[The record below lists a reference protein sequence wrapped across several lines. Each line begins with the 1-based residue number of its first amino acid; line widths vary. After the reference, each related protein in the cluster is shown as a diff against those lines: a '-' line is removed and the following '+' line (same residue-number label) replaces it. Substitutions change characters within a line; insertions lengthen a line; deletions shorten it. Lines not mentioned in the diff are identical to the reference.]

1 MDEYYQA
8 IGRLPQPL
16 RARLAALPPG
26 QAPRVREIRLR
37 SGRPVELRGEVFWY
51 PGPGESDFSAR
62 PEGSPALTHRQLQ
75 ECFFA
80 LCGQSVHSCAPE
92 LRQGFV
98 TLPGGHRVGVAGVPV
113 RDEQG
118 RIDGFKT
125 VSSLA
130 LRIARR
136 PAETLPAELQAALA
150 EGSQGLLLA
159 GPPGSG
165 KTTLLRAAAG
175 WLSEAGRTVAVV
187 DERCELFPCGMQGF
201 AFPPPAR
208 CDVLS
213 AWPKAQGILQA
224 VRTLGPEIVL
234 CDELGDGEE
243 VRAVEEG
250 LHAGVRFLLT
260 VHAGREEDLRR
271 RPQLR
276 ALAAT
281 GAFDR
286 LVLLE
291 SGLAPGRVRRV
302 VAL

>member
-8 IGRLPQPL
+8 IGRLPEPL
-16 RARLAALPPG
+16 RSSLATLPADRAAG
-26 QAPRVREIRLR
+26 VWEVRLR
-37 SGRPVELRGEVFWY
+37 SDRPVELRGQASLY
-51 PGPGESDFSAR
+51 PGPGAGTFLHS
-62 PEGSPALTHRQLQ
+62 PEGSPPLSHRQLQ

-98 TLPGGHRVGVAGVPV
+98 ALPGGHRVGVAGVPV
-113 RDEQG
+113 RDEKG

-125 VSSLA
+125 VSSLD

-136 PAETLPAELQAALA
+136 PARALPEELRRVLA
-150 EGSQGLLLA
+150 EGFRGLVLA

-175 WLSEAGRTVAVV
+175 WLCAAGRTVTVV
-187 DERCELFPCGMQGF
+187 DERCELFPCGAQGF
-201 AFPPPAR
+201 AFPPPPR

-213 AWPKAQGILQA
+213 AWPKGPGILQA
-224 VRTLGPEIVL
+224 VRTLGPEVVL

-243 VRAVEEG
+243 VRAVEQG
-250 LHAGVRFLLT
+250 LHAGVDFLLT

-271 RPQLR
+271 RPALR

-291 SGLAPGRVRRV
+291 AGPVPGRVRRV
-302 VAL
+302 TAL